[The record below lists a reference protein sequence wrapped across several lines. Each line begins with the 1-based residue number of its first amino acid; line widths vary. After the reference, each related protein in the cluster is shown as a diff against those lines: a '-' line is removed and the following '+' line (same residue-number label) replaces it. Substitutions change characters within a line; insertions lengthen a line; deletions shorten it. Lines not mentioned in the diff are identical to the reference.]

1 MDSTAVKQD
10 KRFFRT
16 MALVLL
22 LLIVLSRGLT
32 IKHGLM
38 GLEEGVVKTT
48 AFGQFD
54 KVFQLV
60 QEGHGLELRLVQRHL
75 LCVFFLGVAVE
86 VVVIQEVG

>member
-1 MDSTAVKQD
+1 
-10 KRFFRT
+10 
-16 MALVLL
+16 
-22 LLIVLSRGLT
+22 
-32 IKHGLM
+32 M

-48 AFGQFD
+48 AFGQLD